1 MLDAESWI
9 RLCIYWEVNILS
21 YRETRK
27 KFVLQYFMLSQSVF
41 PWQFHLVSTF
51 SAFLKFGISYITG
64 QGGKFRVK
72 NATLCLHILLW
83 HFFVVFHE
91 EKLDFFLFISFS
103 DKISNFHNKL
113 LTNLEPELVI
123 TNCSQFD
130 DYIKCRRPS

>member
-91 EKLDFFLFISFS
+91 EKLDFYPFYFFFWWNIKFPQQIINQSGTGTG
-103 DKISNFHNKL
+103 DNKL
-113 LTNLEPELVI
+113 LTVRWLH
-123 TNCSQFD
+123 
-130 DYIKCRRPS
+130 KM